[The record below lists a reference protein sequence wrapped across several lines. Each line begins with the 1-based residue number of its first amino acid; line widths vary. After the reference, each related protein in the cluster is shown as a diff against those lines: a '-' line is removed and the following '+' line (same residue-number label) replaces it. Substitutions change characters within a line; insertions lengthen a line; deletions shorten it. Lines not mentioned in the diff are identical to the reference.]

1 MATQDIEIVENFIKD
16 NKADNAIKMSFDK
29 IKKEFIRFEQNKIIK
44 EDLGDTS
51 YAKIF
56 DTAIKNVEL
65 EKELEFSMKNNVIVD
80 TPWYALSPS
89 VHWIG
94 SIIMMLFLVAL
105 IYLLPQNII
114 VQQNS
119 KALKELLENQKVIMQ
134 KLNIEDK

>member
-1 MATQDIEIVENFIKD
+1 MAKQDIEIVEDFIKD
-16 NKADNAIKMSFDK
+16 NKADKAIKMSFDK